1 MGPALGSESV
11 GGWSAEVCL
20 SPGTAA
26 DMLFQ
31 HVVKVRTITSILE
44 KQKEILIADTCDEI
58 HAVGSSGVG
67 I

>member
-1 MGPALGSESV
+1 
-11 GGWSAEVCL
+11 
-20 SPGTAA
+20 
-26 DMLFQ
+26 MLFQ